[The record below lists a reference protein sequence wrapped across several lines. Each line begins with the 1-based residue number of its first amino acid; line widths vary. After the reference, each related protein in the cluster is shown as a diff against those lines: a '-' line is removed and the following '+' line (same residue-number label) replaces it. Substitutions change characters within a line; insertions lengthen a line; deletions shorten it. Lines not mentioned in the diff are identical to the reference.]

1 MTVTES
7 LVAGRYR
14 IGPSLGAGGMGR
26 VWLARDEVLRRGVGI
41 KEIALPFGLT
51 DEEREEMRQR
61 TLREARAAARLSHPN
76 VVRIYD
82 VQPGDERARI
92 VMEEQRRRPLP
103 HGA

>member
-1 MTVTES
+1 MTAADT

-14 IGPSLGAGGMGR
+14 VSACLGAGGMGR
-26 VWLARDEVLRRGVGI
+26 VWLARDEVLRRDVAI

-51 DEEREEMRQR
+51 DDEREEMRER

-82 VQPGDERARI
+82 VQ
-92 VMEEQRRRPLP
+92 
-103 HGA
+103 